1 MNENV
6 KQLFE
11 VVSKLTESE
20 WYRAS
25 HVINRMFEMKN
36 ASVTSKL
43 KLEDTEAM
51 EENYRR
57 L

>member
-1 MNENV
+1 MNEYV
-6 KQLFE
+6 KQLFA

-20 WYRAS
+20 WYRAA

-36 ASVTSKL
+36 ASITSKL